1 MEKWLIQVE
10 VNCADPE
17 RDHELHEWYEKTHIP
32 DLLQVPG
39 IVRVTRYENVTPGE
53 VRSKFLTLLE
63 VEADDV
69 WQVTTALQE
78 DSAKAEKEGR
88 RTELLQ
94 MVSGAV
100 YKQLSEDTK

>member
-1 MEKWLIQVE
+1 
-10 VNCADPE
+10 
-17 RDHELHEWYEKTHIP
+17 
-32 DLLQVPG
+32 
-39 IVRVTRYENVTPGE
+39 
-53 VRSKFLTLLE
+53 
-63 VEADDV
+63 V

-100 YKQLSEDTK
+100 YKKLSEDTK